1 METGTATA
9 TATGTGT
16 ATTSGRPAV
25 ARAALVGLCVVYV
38 LLAVLPAARGSD
50 LVLGTAGGSPGWL
63 LGPLRFAGA
72 SGADGPLAGPLFY
85 AGLWL
90 ALVLYVVVLLRAGDV
105 SRRAAVGTIAGL
117 HVLFLLAPPLL
128 SQDVFSYI
136 AYARLGVEH
145 GLDPYTHAPLDIA
158 GDAVFPFAG
167 SKDAESVYGPAFTL
181 LTYPLSGLGVAGAFW
196 VLKVVAAAASLGVVA
211 FTWRIA
217 ELLGRDPVA
226 PALVVGLNPLVLVH
240 DVAGAHN
247 ETLVVLVTVAG
258 VAAFVG
264 GRQRAGG
271 AIATAAAG
279 LKASAGLVVPF
290 LVAGARHAQG
300 TVPGAGHP
308 AGSAD
313 PGETGTAPADG
324 GRPRWLSGRPRW
336 LGVLAACVAAAAGIA
351 LLALAGFGTHAL
363 DALGL
368 LSSNQDRSSRWSFPY
383 KTAQL
388 LGAVLPGDR
397 LDYRDAVRALF
408 GVAFAG
414 VLVLTLVRTWRGAD
428 PIRMAGW
435 ATLAILVASAWLV
448 PWYVL
453 WLLPFAA
460 LAWDSR
466 LRWGT
471 IALCAWMLPIAI
483 PLGGFGF

>member
-1 METGTATA
+1 MATGTATVAATPATGTATA
-9 TATGTGT
+9 TSRRPT
-16 ATTSGRPAV
+16 A
-25 ARAALVGLCVVYV
+25 ARIALAGLCVVYV
-38 LLAVLPAARGSD
+38 LLAVLPAARGSN
-50 LVLGTAGGSPGWL
+50 LVLATVGGSPGWL

-72 SGADGPLAGPLFY
+72 SGANGPLAGPLFY

-90 ALVLYVVVLLRAGDV
+90 ALVLYAVVLLRAADV
-105 SRRAAVGTIAGL
+105 SRRAAIGTIAGL

-145 GLDPYTHAPLDIA
+145 GLDPYTHAPLDIP

-196 VLKVVAAAASLGVVA
+196 VLKVVAAAASLGIVA
-211 FTWRIA
+211 FTWRVA

-226 PALVVGLNPLVLVH
+226 PALLVGINPLVLVH

-247 ETLVVLVTVAG
+247 ETLVVLVTMAG

-264 GRQRAGG
+264 RQPRAGA

-290 LVAGARHAQG
+290 LVAAA
-300 TVPGAGHP
+300 
-308 AGSAD
+308 
-313 PGETGTAPADG
+313 
-324 GRPRWLSGRPRW
+324 RPRRRA
-336 LGVLAACVAAAAGIA
+336 VLLAAAAAAVGIA

-397 LDYRDAVRALF
+397 LDYRDAVRAAY
-408 GVAFAG
+408 GIAFAG
-414 VLVLTLVRTWRGAD
+414 VLAWTLVRTWRGAD
-428 PIRMAGW
+428 PIRMAAW

-453 WLLPFAA
+453 WLLPLAA
-460 LAWDSR
+460 LAADRR
-466 LRWGT
+466 LRWAT
-471 IALCAWMLPIAI
+471 LALCAWMLPIAI
-483 PLGGFGF
+483 PLGSFGF